1 MIKIGVF
8 IVNFTVLVLILLAAL
23 WVFNNLMAVIAFE
36 NGLLNLFISAT
47 ISVFFTMFV
56 YGLYEKI
63 KN

>member
-23 WVFNNLMAVIAFE
+23 WVFNNLMVVIAFE
-36 NGLLNLFISAT
+36 NGLLNLFISTT